1 MYDLLTGY
9 TISILVFNVFFI
21 QLSSVSIMNSFM
33 FSLIWSGLYNL
44 KFLSFLQ
51 PFFCMQCAVDYSVLN
66 ETTGFKFKQTYEI
79 YDDDDNFKNFRP
91 IEWSY

>member
-44 KFLSFLQ
+44 KFLSFL
-51 PFFCMQCAVDYSVLN
+51 
-66 ETTGFKFKQTYEI
+66 
-79 YDDDDNFKNFRP
+79 
-91 IEWSY
+91 